1 MDKKKE
7 MRKNKEGEK
16 KYKKHRKPI
25 TKQCIWLP
33 TR

>member
-7 MRKNKEGEK
+7 MRKNKDGEK
-16 KYKKHRKPI
+16 KHREHRKPI
-25 TKQCIWLP
+25 TKHCTWLP

>member
-7 MRKNKEGEK
+7 MRKNKDGEK
-16 KYKKHRKPI
+16 KYREYRKPI
-25 TKQCIWLP
+25 TKQCIRLP